1 MQIHQYDVVI
11 VGAGG
16 AGMRAALESST
27 RTRTA
32 VISKL
37 YPTRSHTGAAQGG
50 MCAALANVEEDNWEW
65 HTFDTVKGGDYLVD
79 QDAAEVMAKEAIDA
93 VLDLE
98 KMGLPFNRTPEGKI
112 DQRRFGG
119 HTRNH
124 GEAAVRRAC
133 YAADRTGHMIL
144 QTLYQ
149 QCVKNDVEFFNEFY
163 VLDVLLSHDLVTGEV
178 PEGEDVAVSGVVA
191 YELATG
197 EIHLFRAKSVVI
209 ATGGAGKIFKTTSN
223 AHTLTGDGMALVYR
237 RGVPLEDMEFFQFH
251 PTGLAGLGILL
262 SEAARGEG
270 GILRNADGERFME
283 RYAPT
288 IKDLAPRDIV
298 ARSIALE
305 VREGRGAGPNKDYV
319 LLDLTHLEPAHI
331 DAKLPDITEFARTY
345 LGVEP
350 YTEPIPVYPTA
361 HYAMGGVPTTI
372 HAEVLRSNAEV
383 VHGLFAAGEV
393 ACVSV
398 HGSNRLGTNSLLDIN
413 VFGKRA
419 GIAAA
424 AYASGAPWVEMPDDP
439 EIGVVAELEE
449 MRTRADG
456 DRVSDVRR
464 ELQQTMDT
472 NAQVF
477 RTAESLQQALADIRA
492 LQTRYRNVSVQDK
505 GRAFNTD
512 LLEALE
518 LGFLL
523 DIAEVVVVGAL
534 NREESR
540 GGHFREDFPKRDDA
554 QYMRHTMAYRRPP
567 GAVAP
572 SSPVGSEAAA
582 VVAATSRTGAEVA
595 TSRPGAATPGTFDVA
610 LGYKPVVVTRYQP
623 MERKY

>member
-1 MQIHQYDVVI
+1 MQTHQYDVVI

-27 RTRTA
+27 RVRTA
-32 VISKL
+32 VLTKL

-50 MCAALANVEEDNWEW
+50 MCAALATVEEDNWEW

-79 QDAAEVMAKEAIDA
+79 QDAAEVMCKEAIDA
-93 VLDLE
+93 VIDLE

-124 GEAAVRRAC
+124 GEAAVRRSC

-149 QCVKNDVEFFNEFY
+149 NCVKQGVEFFNEFY
-163 VLDVLLSHDLVTGEV
+163 VLDLLMAPGPLGDERT
-178 PEGEDVAVSGVVA
+178 AGVVA
-191 YELATG
+191 YELASG
-197 EIHLFRAKSVVI
+197 EIHVFQAKAVI
-209 ATGGAGKIFKTTSN
+209 LATGGTGKVFKTTSN
-223 AHTLTGDGMALVYR
+223 AHTLTGDGMGVAFR
-237 RGVPLEDMEFFQFH
+237 RGLPLEDMEFFQFH

-298 ARSIALE
+298 ARSMANE
-305 VREGRGAGPNKDYV
+305 VREGRGAGPEKDYV
-319 LLDLTHLEPAHI
+319 LLDLTHLPREQI

-350 YTEPIPVYPTA
+350 YTEPVPVYPTA
-361 HYAMGGVPTTI
+361 HYAMGGVPTNVR
-372 HAEVLRSNAEV
+372 AEVLRNNTDV
-383 VHGLFAAGEV
+383 VPGLYAAGEV

-398 HGSNRLGTNSLLDIN
+398 HGSNRRGTNSLLDVN
-413 VFGKRA
+413 VFGRRA

-424 AYASGAPWVEMPDDP
+424 EYAAGVSHPPLPAGPEATVVSMVRTLLDSGGTER
-439 EIGVVAELEE
+439 VAEI
-449 MRTRADG
+449 RTA
-456 DRVSDVRR
+456 
-464 ELQQTMDT
+464 LQATMDR
-472 NAQVF
+472 NAQVY
-477 RTAESLQQALADIRA
+477 RNEASLKQAEDDIASLKE
-492 LQTRYRNVSVQDK
+492 RYRNVAITDK
-505 GRAFNTD
+505 GKRVHSD
-512 LLEALE
+512 LLEGME
-518 LGFLL
+518 PGFPLGP
-523 DIAEVVVVGAL
+523 AEVPVVGATA
-534 NREESR
+534 RTEAR
-540 GGHFREDFPKRDDA
+540 GGHFREDYPDRDDA
-554 QYMRHTMAYRRPP
+554 NFMRHTMAYREDD
-567 GAVAP
+567 
-572 SSPVGSEAAA
+572 GSI
-582 VVAATSRTGAEVA
+582 RL
-595 TSRPGAATPGTFDVA
+595 D
-610 LGYKPVVVTRYQP
+610 YKPVVQTRYQP

>member
-1 MQIHQYDVVI
+1 MK
-11 VGAGG
+11 
-16 AGMRAALESST
+16 T
-27 RTRTA
+27 
-32 VISKL
+32 
-37 YPTRSHTGAAQGG
+37 AAQGG
-50 MCAALANVEEDNWEW
+50 MAAALANVEEDSWEW

-79 QDAAEVMAKEAIDA
+79 QDAAEVMCKEAIDA

-98 KMGLPFNRTPEGKI
+98 KMGLPFNRTPEGRI

-149 QCVKNDVEFFNEFY
+149 NCVKLGIEFFNEFY
-163 VLDVLLSHDLVTGEV
+163 VLDLLLSKTDEGEV
-178 PEGEDVAVSGVVA
+178 CTGAVA

-197 EIHLFRAKSVVI
+197 EIHVFQAKSVVL

-223 AHTLTGDGMALVYR
+223 AHTLTGDGLGIVLR
-237 RGVPLEDMEFFQFH
+237 KGLPLEDMEFFQFH
-251 PTGLAGLGILL
+251 PTGLAGLGILI
-262 SEAARGEG
+262 SEAVRGEG

-298 ARSIALE
+298 ARSMVLE

-319 LLDLTHLEPAHI
+319 LLDVTHLGKEVLET
-331 DAKLPDITEFARTY
+331 KLPDIAEFSRTY

-350 YTEPIPVYPTA
+350 LDEPVPVFPTC
-361 HYAMGGVPTTI
+361 HYVMGGIPTNIQGQVLSNNTDIVP
-372 HAEVLRSNAEV
+372 
-383 VHGLFAAGEV
+383 GLFAAGEC

-413 VFGKRA
+413 VFGRRA

-424 AYASGAPWVEMPDDP
+424 DYANETADFTALPDDP
-439 EIGVVAELEE
+439 QEIVVELIAKL
-449 MRTRADG
+449 RDSTG
-456 DRVSDVRR
+456 
-464 ELQQTMDT
+464 T
-472 NAQVF
+472 
-477 RTAESLQQALADIRA
+477 ESVADIRNS
-492 LQTRYRNVSVQDK
+492 LQTTMDINAAVYRTEASLKEALNDVRLLKERYGRVSIHDK
-505 GRAFNTD
+505 GQRYNTD
-512 LLEALE
+512 LLEAVE

-523 DIAEVVVVGAL
+523 ELAEVLVVGAL
-534 NREESR
+534 VRTESR
-540 GGHFREDFPKRDDA
+540 GGHAREDYPNRDDTNW
-554 QYMRHTMAYRRPP
+554 MRHTMAYKQGRELTADIRL
-567 GAVAP
+567 
-572 SSPVGSEAAA
+572 
-582 VVAATSRTGAEVA
+582 
-595 TSRPGAATPGTFDVA
+595 D
-610 LGYKPVVVTRYQP
+610 YKPVVQTRYQP

>member
-1 MQIHQYDVVI
+1 MQTHQYDVVI

-16 AGMRAALESST
+16 AGMRAALESSA

-50 MCAALANVEEDNWEW
+50 MCAALGNVEDDNPEW

-79 QDAAEVMAKEAIDA
+79 QDAATIMANEAIDA

-98 KMGLPFNRTPEGKI
+98 RMGLPFNRTPEGRI

-149 QCVKNDVEFFNEFY
+149 QCVKNEVAFFNEFY
-163 VLDVLLSHDLVTGEV
+163 VLDLILTHDLTGREV
-178 PEGEDVAVSGVVA
+178 PDGEDVAVSGVVA
-191 YELATG
+191 YELSTG
-197 EIHLFRAKSVVI
+197 EIHVFRAKSVVL
-209 ATGGAGKIFKTTSN
+209 ATGGAGKIYKTTSN
-223 AHTLTGDGMALVYR
+223 AHTLTGDGMALAYR
-237 RGVPLEDMEFFQFH
+237 RGLPLEDMEFFQFH

-298 ARSIALE
+298 ARSMANE

-319 LLDLTHLEPAHI
+319 LLDLTHLDPAHI

-345 LGVEP
+345 LGIEP
-350 YTEPIPVYPTA
+350 YTEPVPVYPTA
-361 HYAMGGVPTTI
+361 HYAMGGVPTNVEG
-372 HAEVLRSNAEV
+372 EVLRDTTHV
-383 VHGLFAAGEV
+383 VKGLYAAGEV

-419 GIAAA
+419 GISAAEYAAGASWVDLPADPAAA
-424 AYASGAPWVEMPDDP
+424 VVE
-439 EIGVVAELEE
+439 ELED
-449 MRTRADG
+449 MRNRPQG
-456 DRVSDVRR
+456 ERVSDVRR

-477 RTAESLQQALADIRA
+477 RTAESLRQAFQDIQV
-492 LQTRYRNVSVQDK
+492 LQERYSRVSVQDK
-505 GRAFNTD
+505 GRMFNTD
-512 LLEALE
+512 LIEAIE

-523 DIAEVVVVGAL
+523 DIAETVVVGAL
-534 NREESR
+534 NRRESR
-540 GGHFREDFPKRDDA
+540 GGHFREDYPKRDDA
-554 QYMRHTMAYRRPP
+554 GFMEHTMAYRRQPGVPVDSPALSAPKGEEVPPP
-567 GAVAP
+567 GP
-572 SSPVGSEAAA
+572 GRPV
-582 VVAATSRTGAEVA
+582 VLL
-595 TSRPGAATPGTFDVA
+595 GT
-610 LGYKPVVVTRYQP
+610 KPVVTTVYQP

>member
-1 MQIHQYDVVI
+1 MQVHKYDVVI

-16 AGMRAALESST
+16 AGMRAAIEAGQ
-27 RTRTA
+27 RAHTA
-32 VISKL
+32 VLTKI

-119 HTRNH
+119 HTRDH
-124 GEAAVRRAC
+124 GKAPVRRAC

-149 QCVKNDVEFFNEFY
+149 NCVKHNVEFYNEFY
-163 VLDVLLSHDLVTGEV
+163 VLDLLLVE
-178 PEGEDVAVSGVVA
+178 EDAVREDGTAYKQKRTAGVVS

-197 EIHLFRAKSVVI
+197 EIHVFQAKSVVF
-209 ATGGAGKIFKTTSN
+209 ATGGAGKVYKTTSN
-223 AHTLTGDGMALVYR
+223 AHTLTGDGMAIAYR
-237 RGVPLEDMEFFQFH
+237 AGLPLEDMEFVQFH

-298 ARSIALE
+298 ARSMAEE
-305 VREGRGAGPNKDYV
+305 VRQGRGAGPNKDYV
-319 LLDLTHLEPAHI
+319 LLDLTHLEPSHI
-331 DAKLPDITEFARTY
+331 DEKLPDITEFARTY

-350 YTEPIPVYPTA
+350 YTEPVPVFPTC
-361 HYAMGGVPTTI
+361 HYFMGGIPTNI
-372 HAEVLRSNAEV
+372 KAEVLQDNDTV
-383 VHGLFAAGEV
+383 VPGLYAAGEV

-413 VFGKRA
+413 VFGRRA
-419 GIAAA
+419 GIYGAEYAAQA
-424 AYASGAPWVEMPDDP
+424 DWVELP
-439 EIGVVAELEE
+439 EGGELPTVEHIE
-449 MRTRADG
+449 NLRSATG
-456 DRVSDVRR
+456 SERV
-464 ELQQTMDT
+464 
-472 NAQVF
+472 
-477 RTAESLQQALADIRA
+477 ADIRA
-492 LQTRYRNVSVQDK
+492 ELQESMDADMQVFRDEDSIRRALAKIEELRGRYENVSVQDK
-505 GRAFNTD
+505 GRRFNLD
-512 LLEALE
+512 LLEGME
-518 LGFLL
+518 LGYLL
-523 DIAEVVVVGAL
+523 DIAEAMTLAAL
-534 NREESR
+534 GRKESR
-540 GGHFREDFPKRDDA
+540 GGHYREDYPDRDDENFMA
-554 QYMRHTMAYRRPP
+554 HTMIYRD
-567 GAVAP
+567 
-572 SSPVGSEAAA
+572 E
-582 VVAATSRTGAEVA
+582 TAEMEGVKGIRFE
-595 TSRPGAATPGTFDVA
+595 T
-610 LGYKPVVVTRYQP
+610 KPVVVTRYQP

>member
-1 MQIHQYDVVI
+1 MSEAAFNKYADGSIVDGIHYHQHDIVI

-16 AGMRAALESST
+16 AGMRAAIEAGPHAN
-27 RTRTA
+27 TA

-50 MCAALANVEEDNWEW
+50 MAAALANVEEDNWEW

-79 QDAAEVMAKEAIDA
+79 QDAAEILAKEAIEA
-93 VLDLE
+93 VFDLE
-98 KMGLPFNRTPEGKI
+98 NMGLPFNRTPDGKI

-119 HTRNH
+119 HTADH
-124 GEAAVRRAC
+124 GKTPVRRAC

-149 QCVKNDVEFFNEFY
+149 NCVKLGINFYNEFY
-163 VLDVLLSHDLVTGEV
+163 VLDLVMTTVDGV
-178 PEGEDVAVSGVVA
+178 DQPSGVVA

-197 EIHLFRAKSVVI
+197 DLHVFQGKAVI
-209 ATGGAGKIFKTTSN
+209 FATGGFGKIYKTTSN
-223 AHTLTGDGMALVYR
+223 AHTLTGDGVGIIWRKGL
-237 RGVPLEDMEFFQFH
+237 PLEDMEFFQFH

-270 GILRNADGERFME
+270 AILRNSDGERFME

-298 ARSIALE
+298 ARCMATEI
-305 VREGRGAGPNKDYV
+305 REGRGGGPNKDYV
-319 LLDLTHLEPAHI
+319 YLDITHLSKEVI

-350 YTEPIPVYPTA
+350 YTEPVPVLPTA
-361 HYAMGGVPTTI
+361 HYAMGGIPTNVA
-372 HAEVLRSNAEV
+372 AEVLRDNTTV
-383 VHGLFAAGEV
+383 VPGLYAAGEC

-419 GIAAA
+419 GKNA
-424 AYASGAPWVEMPDDP
+424 VEYVKTAEFVPLPDDP
-439 EIGVVAELEE
+439 ARDI
-449 MRTRADG
+449 RTMLQTLSNSNGTERIAAI
-456 DRVSDVRR
+456 RK
-464 ELQQTMDT
+464 ELQDSMDR

-477 RTAESLQQALADIRA
+477 RTEETLIEVTQVIEGLRE
-492 LQTRYRNVSVQDK
+492 RYKNIAVQDK
-505 GRAFNTD
+505 GKRFNTD
-512 LLEALE
+512 LLEAVE

-523 DIAEVVVVGAL
+523 DLAEVVVYSAL
-534 NREESR
+534 SRKESR
-540 GGHFREDFPKRDDA
+540 GGHFREDYPLRDDA
-554 QYMRHTMAYRRPP
+554 NFLVHTMAYLT
-567 GAVAP
+567 GDAHSADAVDHIKLD
-572 SSPVGSEAAA
+572 
-582 VVAATSRTGAEVA
+582 T
-595 TSRPGAATPGTFDVA
+595 
-610 LGYKPVVVTRYQP
+610 KPVVITRYQP